1 MHLYNSGHS
10 YLNFSGE
17 LLFVCLFQ
25 LEIKRLA
32 AKVAL
37 LQSQLMTEQTDIL
50 GRLGPAECEHA
61 AVTLASGRL

>member
-1 MHLYNSGHS
+1 
-10 YLNFSGE
+10 
-17 LLFVCLFQ
+17 LFVCLFQ